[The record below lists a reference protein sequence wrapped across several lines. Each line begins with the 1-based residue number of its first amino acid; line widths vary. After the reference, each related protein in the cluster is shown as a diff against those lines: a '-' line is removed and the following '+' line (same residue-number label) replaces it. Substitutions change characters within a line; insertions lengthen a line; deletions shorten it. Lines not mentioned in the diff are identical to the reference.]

1 MSALI
6 SASDITQQSGA
17 LPFRK
22 KKHDLFKSFFFV
34 KFFSL
39 EPKSREVKFSALF
52 FKGLTIYLF
61 GFFFLLALRSQ
72 KCAMKVMLLLVKAK
86 CNWSGCE
93 KKFYFKLL
101 TK

>member
-22 KKHDLFKSFFFV
+22 KREKNTIYLNNFLFN
-34 KFFSL
+34 FFSL

-52 FKGLTIYLF
+52 F
-61 GFFFLLALRSQ
+61 
-72 KCAMKVMLLLVKAK
+72 
-86 CNWSGCE
+86 
-93 KKFYFKLL
+93 
-101 TK
+101 